1 MSKSVYEMVTERII
15 EELEK
20 GSTPWERTWRG
31 TRSGA
36 YNFVTKRSYS
46 LMNQMMLKHRGAYGT
61 FKQWTEKGGKIRK
74 GEKSEIVVFW
84 KFQIIEEENEKTGE
98 KEEKKIPM
106 LRYYNVFHIS
116 QVDGVELK
124 EEELPEVEPIESA
137 EKIKRDYVEREHI
150 KILEYATDEAF
161 YSPAGDFIQV
171 PERGQYKDVNEFI
184 KELNIDVKG
193 QLNIKLFANMKREV
207 SIVEKDGDRLYVS
220 YDKVKYFEKEESNSV
235 YEEMLEIEDWKNPN
249 TTNVDYDYDRHLIKV
264 NNLISNAQLPIELTK
279 DSKYFRGYTV
289 LNNR

>member
-15 EELEK
+15 EELEQ
-20 GSTPWERTWRG
+20 GIISWEKPWRG
-31 TRSGA
+31 RRSGA

-84 KFQIIEEENEKTGE
+84 KFQIVEEENEDGE

-150 KILEYATDEAF
+150 KILEYATNEAF
-161 YSPAGDFIQV
+161 YSPVGDFIQV
-171 PERGQYKDVNEFI
+171 PERGQYKDVNEFYATLYHEMI
-184 KELNIDVKG
+184 HSTGHKSRLNR
-193 QLNIKLFANMKREV
+193 L
-207 SIVEKDGDRLYVS
+207 EKDAHFGNEVYS
-220 YDKVKYFEKEESNSV
+220 KEELGSASIMNMLGLETKKTIRNSAA
-235 YEEMLEIEDWKNPN
+235 YIQSW
-249 TTNVDYDYDRHLIKV
+249 IKV
-264 NNLISNAQLPIELTK
+264 FKNDPRFIVSAAGKAEKAVKFIMNEE
-279 DSKYFRGYTV
+279 
-289 LNNR
+289 

>member
-1 MSKSVYEMVTERII
+1 MSKTVYEMVTERII

-20 GSTPWERTWRG
+20 GSIPWERPWRG

-84 KFQIIEEENEKTGE
+84 KFQIVEEENEDGE

-150 KILEYATDEAF
+150 KILEYATNEAF
-161 YSPAGDFIQV
+161 YSPSGDFIQV
-171 PERGQYKDVNEFI
+171 PERGQYKDANEFYSTLYHEMVHSTGH
-184 KELNIDVKG
+184 KNRLNR
-193 QLNIKLFANMKREV
+193 L
-207 SIVEKDGDRLYVS
+207 EKDAHFGNEVYS
-220 YDKVKYFEKEESNSV
+220 KEELVAELGSASIMNMLGLETKKTLRNSAA
-235 YEEMLEIEDWKNPN
+235 YIQSW
-249 TTNVDYDYDRHLIKV
+249 IKV
-264 NNLISNAQLPIELTK
+264 FKNDPRFVVSAAGKAEKAVKFIMNEE
-279 DSKYFRGYTV
+279 
-289 LNNR
+289 

>member
-20 GSTPWERTWRG
+20 GTIPWEKPWSGR
-31 TRSGA
+31 RSGA
-36 YNFVTKRSYS
+36 YNFVSKKSYS

-84 KFQIIEEENEKTGE
+84 KFQIIEEENEDGE

-124 EEELPEVEPIESA
+124 EELPEVEPIESA

-150 KILEYATDEAF
+150 KILEYATNEAF
-161 YSPAGDFIQV
+161 YSPSGDFIQI
-171 PERGQYKDVNEFI
+171 PERQQYEDVNEFYSTFYHEMVHSTGH
-184 KELNIDVKG
+184 KNRLNR
-193 QLNIKLFANMKREV
+193 L
-207 SIVEKDGDRLYVS
+207 EKDAHFGNEVYSKEELVAELGSASIMNMLGLETKKTLRNSAAYIQSWIKVLKNDPRFIVS
-220 YDKVKYFEKEESNSV
+220 AAGKAERAVKYILNEEQKKRV
-235 YEEMLEIEDWKNPN
+235 
-249 TTNVDYDYDRHLIKV
+249 
-264 NNLISNAQLPIELTK
+264 
-279 DSKYFRGYTV
+279 
-289 LNNR
+289 

>member
-15 EELEK
+15 EELEQ
-20 GSTPWERTWRG
+20 GIISWEKPWRG
-31 TRSGA
+31 RRSGA

-84 KFQIIEEENEKTGE
+84 KFQIVEEENEDGE

-150 KILEYATDEAF
+150 RILEYATNEAF

-171 PERGQYKDVNEFI
+171 PERGQYKNVNEFYSTLFHEMTHSTGH
-184 KELNIDVKG
+184 KSRLNR
-193 QLNIKLFANMKREV
+193 L
-207 SIVEKDGDRLYVS
+207 EKDAHFGNEVYS
-220 YDKVKYFEKEESNSV
+220 KEELVAELGSASIMNMLGLETKKTFRNSAAYIQSWIRV
-235 YEEMLEIEDWKNPN
+235 FKNDPRFVVSAAGKAEKAVKFILDEE
-249 TTNVDYDYDRHLIKV
+249 
-264 NNLISNAQLPIELTK
+264 
-279 DSKYFRGYTV
+279 
-289 LNNR
+289 

>member
-1 MSKSVYEMVTERII
+1 MEFENYERELKYLIKKNEKYTSKQFLEFLYENDYEVIGKFISEAESKKVKLIKIAEDNKIINEAFNELSSAINNDFSILKRGDVMRGSNMVTEQFKGFLYKTNKCNPQKPYVSKL
-15 EELEK
+15 EL
-20 GSTPWERTWRG
+20 G
-31 TRSGA
+31 T
-36 YNFVTKRSYS
+36 K
-46 LMNQMMLKHRGAYGT
+46 L
-61 FKQWTEKGGKIRK
+61 
-74 GEKSEIVVFW
+74 
-84 KFQIIEEENEKTGE
+84 
-98 KEEKKIPM
+98 
-106 LRYYNVFHIS
+106 
-116 QVDGVELK
+116 
-124 EEELPEVEPIESA
+124 
-137 EKIKRDYVEREHI
+137 
-150 KILEYATDEAF
+150 
-161 YSPAGDFIQV
+161 
-171 PERGQYKDVNEFI
+171 RGQYKDVNEFI

-220 YDKVKYFEKEESNSV
+220 YDKVKYFEKDESNSV

>member
-1 MSKSVYEMVTERII
+1 MSKTVYEMVTERII

-20 GSTPWERTWRG
+20 GSIPWEKPWSGR
-31 TRSGA
+31 RSGA

-84 KFQIIEEENEKTGE
+84 KFQIVEEENEDGE

-150 KILEYATDEAF
+150 RILEYPTDNAF

-171 PERGQYKDVNEFI
+171 PERGQYKDINEYYSTCFHEI
-184 KELNIDVKG
+184 THSTGHKSRLNR
-193 QLNIKLFANMKREV
+193 L
-207 SIVEKDGDRLYVS
+207 EKDAHFGNGVYS
-220 YDKVKYFEKEESNSV
+220 KEEMVAELGSSFLMNLLGLETKKTFRNSAA
-235 YEEMLEIEDWKNPN
+235 YIQSW
-249 TTNVDYDYDRHLIKV
+249 IKV
-264 NNLISNAQLPIELTK
+264 FKNDPRFIVSAAGKAEKAVKFI
-279 DSKYFRGYTV
+279 
-289 LNNR
+289 LNEE